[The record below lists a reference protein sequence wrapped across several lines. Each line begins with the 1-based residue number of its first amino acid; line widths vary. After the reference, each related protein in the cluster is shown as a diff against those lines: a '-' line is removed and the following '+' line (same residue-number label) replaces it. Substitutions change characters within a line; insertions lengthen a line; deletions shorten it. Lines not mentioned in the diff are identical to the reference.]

1 MILCLT
7 SCSRT
12 GKAGGNDTR
21 IVSSAR
27 DYFFFLTCVVC
38 PYTGQTAHLKP
49 LGWGASVEAVSCS
62 SRWDEG
68 AGGWAEAAGRR
79 RHVAGFGSRGAGRG
93 CFGLVRGVSCTG
105 RHRLCLYEVVG
116 QRATRVSAGI
126 PQRPLR
132 VTTGACGGRSRCRTA
147 GCVPLLTA
155 FRTSR
160 VAEAGGQHL
169 CPPSKPSGKGAGPR
183 GESRS
188 RRHRLGPRAAVSRA
202 GVRRGQAGLP
212 PAGASLALAVA

>member
-12 GKAGGNDTR
+12 GKAGRNDTR

-27 DYFFFLTCVVC
+27 DYFFFFNVRRLSLHRTNCS
-38 PYTGQTAHLKP
+38 PQA
-49 LGWGASVEAVSCS
+49 VEAVSYS

-68 AGGWAEAAGRR
+68 AGGWAEAAGRC

-105 RHRLCLYEVVG
+105 RHRLCLYEVVC

-147 GCVPLLTA
+147 GCVPFLTA

-169 CPPSKPSGKGAGPR
+169 CPPRKPSGKGAGPR

-202 GVRRGQAGLP
+202 GVRGGQAGLP